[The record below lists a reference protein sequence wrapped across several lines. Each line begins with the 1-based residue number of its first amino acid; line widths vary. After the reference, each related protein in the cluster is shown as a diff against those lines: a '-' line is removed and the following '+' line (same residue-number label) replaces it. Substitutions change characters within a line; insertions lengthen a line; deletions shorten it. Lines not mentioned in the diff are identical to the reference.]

1 MRFERA
7 FSRALGLVTM
17 TLAWVLCGASAAR
30 AQCGTG
36 STRTFNALTVTPSS
50 LSLPS
55 IGVTEFD
62 RGFSAVAQY
71 TVTVEPTNGNRT
83 RTWYLCLQATSATFP
98 AVSGYSKPIG
108 ELQWSIDGSTWTNF
122 SVSTQQIASSVGTA
136 TQVVYVR
143 LLVNYAKDVPGT
155 YGPAPLTFTAS
166 H

>member
-1 MRFERA
+1 MRSDRA
-7 FSRALGLVTM
+7 FPRALGLVTM
-17 TLAWVLCGASAAR
+17 TLAWALCSASAAR

-36 STRTFNALTVTPSS
+36 STRTFTALTVTPSS
-50 LSLPS
+50 LSIPS

-62 RGFSAVAQY
+62 RGFSSVAQY

-98 AVSGYSKPIG
+98 SVSGVAKPISD
-108 ELQWSIDGSTWTNF
+108 LQWSLDGSYWTSF

-143 LLVNYAKDVPGT
+143 LLVNYANDVPGT
-155 YGPAPLTFTAS
+155 FGPAPLTFTAS